1 MENHRLT
8 IGTLS
13 AHCAA
18 VVDAAAAQQLGAKLD
33 RGVRGALPAALSKA
47 VESVFDG
54 VGGVIRLRSL
64 RLELPFDGPFEADA
78 LARFLAYRIAAA
90 IRGAFERAGADLRH
104 WPSHAAYM
112 ASYVEMRLGIAPA
125 PDWAFPDLRVFEHL
139 PAQRAAAEI
148 IRERPEVL
156 AALAR
161 SGIAAGQGAR
171 VLASFDDASCGA
183 LLSALIERPA
193 QAARQEA
200 LSAALRALAEVVS
213 PADTSKILAAPN
225 RQALALA
232 MRVLAQD
239 VPAIPVQSL
248 IAACAATVGAVMAA
262 SKLRPA
268 PLGHRARPRVGR
280 ASNSRSDIPEPL
292 ASAMEQVM
300 QDLKAR
306 PLMERMAAR
315 LVPMPAASSRVQRE
329 DRVATRAQAARTE
342 ADPAV
347 LSSPLAGLGLLL
359 PSVVAL
365 RIDRQL
371 SPTALAQAI
380 WQTLEP
386 EAAEAASRDPAIAA
400 LFPVDPREIDLAA
413 AQPTVPA
420 NLAARLHAD
429 ARPLFDTAPPARRW
443 SALILAEFTS
453 RLPGLRKSSRG
464 YLQMQFLLR
473 PGRVAITGK
482 TATIDLRRL
491 PLAIVLRMAGLSGGQ
506 MPVPHLGGR
515 LLTLDLEEV

>member
-33 RGVRGALPAALSKA
+33 RGVRSALPAALSKA

-54 VGGVIRLRSL
+54 AGGVIRLRTL
-64 RLELPFDGPFEADA
+64 RLELPFDGPFEEGA
-78 LARFLAYRIAAA
+78 LAKFLASRIAAA
-90 IRGAFERAGADLRH
+90 IRGAFGRAGAGLRH
-104 WPSHAAYM
+104 WPSHAAYL
-112 ASYVEMRLGIAPA
+112 ASYIEMRLGIAPA

-139 PAQRAAAEI
+139 PAPRAAAEI
-148 IRERPEVL
+148 IRSHPEVL

-161 SGIAAGQGAR
+161 SDIAASQGAG
-171 VLASFDDASCGA
+171 VLASFDDASCVA

-193 QAARQEA
+193 QAASQEA
-200 LSAALRALAEVVS
+200 LSAALRALAEVVG
-213 PADTSKILAAPN
+213 PGDTSKILAAPF
-225 RQALALA
+225 RQALGLA

-239 VPAIPVQSL
+239 VSAIPIQRLV
-248 IAACAATVGAVMAA
+248 AACAATVGAVIAL
-262 SKLRPA
+262 SKPRPT
-268 PLGHRARPRVGR
+268 PLGDKAKPRAGP
-280 ASNSRSDIPEPL
+280 SSESRSDIPKPL

-300 QDLKAR
+300 QDITAR

-315 LVPMPAASSRVQRE
+315 LVPMPAASPRIQRD
-329 DRVATRAQAARTE
+329 DRVAARAQAARAQAGP
-342 ADPAV
+342 AD
-347 LSSPLAGLGLLL
+347 LISPLAGLGLLL

-365 RIDRQL
+365 RIDRVL
-371 SPTALAQAI
+371 SPTALAQVI

-386 EAAEAASRDPAIAA
+386 EETEAASRDPAIAA
-400 LFPVDPREIDLAA
+400 LFPVDPREIDLDV
-413 AQPTVPA
+413 AQPAVPA
-420 NLAARLHAD
+420 TLAARLHAD
-429 ARPLFDTAPPARRW
+429 ARPLFDAALPARRW
-443 SALILAEFTS
+443 SALILAEFAG
-453 RLPGLRKSSRG
+453 RLPGLRKSSRL

-473 PGRVAITGK
+473 PGRIAITDK
-482 TATIDLRRL
+482 TATVDLRHL

-515 LLTLDLEEV
+515 LLTLDLGEV